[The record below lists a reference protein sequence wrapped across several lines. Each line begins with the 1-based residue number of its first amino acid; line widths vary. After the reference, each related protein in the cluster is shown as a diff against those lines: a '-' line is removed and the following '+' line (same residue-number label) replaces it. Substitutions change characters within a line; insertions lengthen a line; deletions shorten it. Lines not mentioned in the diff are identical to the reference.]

1 VVPVATAEHTL
12 RQFQTA
18 GLAET
23 DPAIAGLIDSELG
36 RQRDQLEL
44 IASENFTWPAVL
56 EAVGSVL
63 TNKYA
68 EGYPGHR
75 YYGGCEWVDEV
86 EQLAIDRAK
95 ELFGAAHANVQ
106 PHAGA
111 QTNMGVYFSC
121 LDPGDTILAMRL
133 DHGGHLTH
141 GLKVNFSGKLY
152 EIVGY
157 GVERDSFLIDFDE
170 VLRLAKESRPKLI
183 VCGGSAYPRIVEA
196 PQTISFGRCFFA
208 SASTSS

>member
-1 VVPVATAEHTL
+1 GGAGGGPHGAHAGGADPTTKGAVPVATAEHTL

-36 RQRDQLEL
+36 RPRDQLEL
-44 IASENFTWPAVL
+44 IASENFTWPGVL

-86 EQLAIDRAK
+86 EQLALERARG
-95 ELFGAAHANVQ
+95 LFGGAHDTVQ
-106 PHAGA
+106 
-111 QTNMGVYFSC
+111 
-121 LDPGDTILAMRL
+121 
-133 DHGGHLTH
+133 TH
-141 GLKVNFSGKLY
+141 H
-152 EIVGY
+152 
-157 GVERDSFLIDFDE
+157 
-170 VLRLAKESRPKLI
+170 
-183 VCGGSAYPRIVEA
+183 
-196 PQTISFGRCFFA
+196 
-208 SASTSS
+208 